1 MAVDYLDSG
10 AKASILNAAARAI
23 ALKEARRT
31 PMSTSQAAQRQLR
44 GSQKLLEGL
53 TRNEELPS
61 LDEIKKAVA
70 LPASLDYKVLNWQ
83 IRGIPP
89 AYLEWET
96 TLQVKPADVAQVVS
110 HFVALNDS
118 TIGLRILT
126 NGIPFPEIAN
136 ITITNGGPGE

>member
-1 MAVDYLDSG
+1 
-10 AKASILNAAARAI
+10 
-23 ALKEARRT
+23 
-31 PMSTSQAAQRQLR
+31 MSTSQAPQRKLR

-53 TRNEELPS
+53 TKNEETPS

-70 LPASLDYKVLNWQ
+70 LPASVDYKVLNWL

-96 TLQVKPADVAQVVS
+96 TLQVKPADIAQVVG

-118 TIGLRILT
+118 TIGLRILI
-126 NGIPFPEIAN
+126 NGIPFPDIAQ
-136 ITITNGGPGE
+136 ISAVLSHTGKV